1 MSIYSVGHIVP
12 NVAITKA
19 ETIILNALQTFPF
32 LAENLQLLGIF
43 PRFMKSCFWRLSKIA
58 RFSVA
63 NGLFQAPNVPKQ
75 VALSP
80 AEELMT
86 LPIHPLPHFFSPS
99 APDLIPLS
107 CFQSWNVCVLM
118 GFETPE
124 RYFYGIIWLCT
135 LWNLSRPANPRKM
148 CWKKLLM
155 AFFVQSWQP
164 CQKVSLW
171 AILSESPGCQRAFEF
186 EVKSSNEALAS
197 NTLAHYAEVR

>member
-19 ETIILNALQTFPF
+19 ETIILNALYIRLMLTEVQTFPF

-43 PRFMKSCFWRLSKIA
+43 PRFMKSRFWRLSKIA
-58 RFSVA
+58 HFSVA
-63 NGLFQAPNVPKQ
+63 NGLFQAQNVPKH

-135 LWNLSRPANPRKM
+135 LAGHF
-148 CWKKLLM
+148 LM
-155 AFFVQSWQP
+155 RIDAQNVQW
-164 CQKVSLW
+164 
-171 AILSESPGCQRAFEF
+171 
-186 EVKSSNEALAS
+186 
-197 NTLAHYAEVR
+197 